1 MKPRL
6 KSMFGVNKGM
16 KPFVREHEESALLG
30 AEQKLKKYLAMTDK
44 ALTLVKIAVPD
55 KNSKEHKA
63 AVDFLSMAR
72 NYLSDSRHFAK
83 KGDVLTAIAAASYA
97 HAWLDAG
104 ARLGLF
110 NVDSSS
116 GLFTVD

>member
-1 MKPRL
+1 MTTAKNENESNPL
-6 KSMFGVNKGM
+6 KA
-16 KPFVREHEESALLG
+16 SA
-30 AEQKLKKYLAMTDK
+30 EKKLQKYLAMTEK
-44 ALTLVKIAVPD
+44 ALALVKIAATD
-55 KNSKEHKA
+55 KNSKEYKSA
-63 AVDFLSMAR
+63 ADFLVMTK

-110 NVDSSS
+110 KVDNSS

>member
-1 MKPRL
+1 MLTNSNNITGNEAAENKLERYW
-6 KSMFGVNKGM
+6 SMTG
-16 KPFVREHEESALLG
+16 E
-30 AEQKLKKYLAMTDK
+30 
-44 ALTLVKIAVPD
+44 ALTLVKIAAAD
-55 KNSKEHKA
+55 KNSKAYKA
-63 AVDFLSMAR
+63 AVDFLAMAK
-72 NYLSDSRHFAK
+72 NYLSDSKHFAK

-110 NVDSSS
+110 KVDSSS